1 VQVVLLPIGSD
12 LYAVPVEWMREVVTA
27 PPLTAL
33 VTGPD
38 VVLGLF
44 NLRGEIVPLLDTAVL
59 LGVPRLDQ
67 VAYALVVRSRT
78 GPAALAAT
86 AFPRRARLDPP
97 PVPSE
102 LPGTAGIYR
111 LGRQVV
117 ALLDPAVLMIDDRLG
132 EQDPYAANGTGAA

>member
-12 LYAVPVEWMREVVTA
+12 RYAVPVEWMREVVTA
-27 PPLTAL
+27 PPLTPL

-59 LGVPRLDQ
+59 LGLPRLNQ
-67 VAYALVVRSRT
+67 VAYALVVRSRA

-86 AFPRRARLDPP
+86 AFPRRATLDPP

-102 LPGTAGIYR
+102 LPATAGIYR

-117 ALLDPAVLMIDDRLG
+117 ALLDLAVLLNDDRLG
-132 EQDPYAANGTGAA
+132 AADGTGAA